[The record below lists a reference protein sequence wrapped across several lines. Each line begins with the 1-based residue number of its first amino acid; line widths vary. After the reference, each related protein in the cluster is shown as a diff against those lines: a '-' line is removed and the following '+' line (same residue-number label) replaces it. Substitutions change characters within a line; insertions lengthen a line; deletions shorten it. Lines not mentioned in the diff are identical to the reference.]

1 MIRYGKF
8 MKILVK
14 SYWENSGFLWTSMEA
29 ESSWSQCQAF
39 KTFPG
44 MSAEVDQAVAP
55 PASRMQGWMG
65 LALCHMECKYYT
77 VIYKTHNTMYTYNMY
92 VYMNTYMYMY
102 MYMYMHVYVYV
113 HVYVC
118 ICVYIYIYTYFNRV
132 VYQIR
137 WHWHAFHDDFWW
149 AI

>member
-77 VIYKTHNTMYTYNMY
+77 VIYKHIIQCTHIICMCIWIRICTCICICTC
-92 VYMNTYMYMY
+92 MYMY
-102 MYMYMHVYVYV
+102 MYMCTYVYV
-113 HVYVC
+113 C
-118 ICVYIYIYTYFNRV
+118 IYIYTYFNRV